1 MSTKYLGE
9 YFDIHGGGMDLKFP
23 HHECEIAQAEAIN
36 KKPPVKYWLH
46 ANMLTL
52 NGKKMAKS
60 TGNNIL
66 PMDVFTGKN
75 NKFSKPYSPQVV
87 RFFMLQAHYTSILDI
102 SQEALDASEKGYERL
117 MESLNKLAK
126 HKPGDLIGKFDTDKW
141 LKNCY
146 AAMDD
151 DFNSPI
157 LIAQLFEAVKFI
169 NLVIHEDHPINY
181 NQWEI
186 LNKMLPVFI
195 HDILGIGVENKSS
208 SLVKEKLNQTIS
220 LLIELRNKA
229 RVNKDFET
237 SDQIRDQ
244 LKEYGIQLKDAKGAT
259 NFTLD

>member
-1 MSTKYLGE
+1 
-9 YFDIHGGGMDLKFP
+9 
-23 HHECEIAQAEAIN
+23 
-36 KKPPVKYWLH
+36 
-46 ANMLTL
+46 
-52 NGKKMAKS
+52 
-60 TGNNIL
+60 
-66 PMDVFTGKN
+66 
-75 NKFSKPYSPQVV
+75 
-87 RFFMLQAHYTSILDI
+87 
-102 SQEALDASEKGYERL
+102 
-117 MESLNKLAK
+117 
-126 HKPGDLIGKFDTDKW
+126 
-141 LKNCY
+141 
-146 AAMDD
+146 MDD

-237 SDQIRDQ
+237 SDQIREQ
-244 LKEYGIQLKDAKGAT
+244 LKEYGIQLKDTKGGT